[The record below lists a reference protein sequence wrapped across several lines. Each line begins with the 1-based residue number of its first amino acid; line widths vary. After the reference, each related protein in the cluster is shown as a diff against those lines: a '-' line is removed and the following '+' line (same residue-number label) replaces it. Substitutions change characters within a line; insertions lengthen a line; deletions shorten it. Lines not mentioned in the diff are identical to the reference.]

1 MLLTILYI
9 LLAIVVL
16 LVLIT
21 VHEFGHYIAGKV
33 LGFKINEFSIGF
45 GKAIFKKNNKK
56 TGELFA
62 IRMIPLGGFCAF
74 EGEDEDKDV
83 PGAFNKQ
90 PAWKRLIV
98 LFSGVFFNFVFGVL
112 MCIVYLCVT
121 GFAVPQVSYVPT
133 HNPNNFQVGDIIY
146 KVNGKELESY
156 RTISDLTKN
165 IEEGEEVVLT
175 IKRDGTMQDIKV
187 KKYHA
192 NAWYFINNKEKF
204 PNMYLASGEN
214 NGLITYEYFENYVN
228 STQDFSSQT
237 FYKEPFKGGDE
248 ETPAFTEKELIELGL
263 IGKVGEGTSFHFI
276 YTHHAENYTFIDG
289 VTKCFDFAIY
299 LCWLIIT
306 TLFGLFSGATPLSDV
321 GGTITAVS
329 QIAEITRMGVDKF
342 LLLVPFLS
350 FNLAIFNALPI
361 PALDGARML
370 FVAGECITRKP
381 INRTVEGYIHMIGL
395 FVLLGLV
402 LFLDVYHF
410 FIS

>member
-1 MLLTILYI
+1 
-9 LLAIVVL
+9 
-16 LVLIT
+16 
-21 VHEFGHYIAGKV
+21 
-33 LGFKINEFSIGF
+33 
-45 GKAIFKKNNKK
+45 
-56 TGELFA
+56 
-62 IRMIPLGGFCAF
+62 
-74 EGEDEDKDV
+74 
-83 PGAFNKQ
+83 
-90 PAWKRLIV
+90 
-98 LFSGVFFNFVFGVL
+98 
-112 MCIVYLCVT
+112 
-121 GFAVPQVSYVPT
+121 
-133 HNPNNFQVGDIIY
+133 
-146 KVNGKELESY
+146 
-156 RTISDLTKN
+156 
-165 IEEGEEVVLT
+165 
-175 IKRDGTMQDIKV
+175 
-187 KKYHA
+187 
-192 NAWYFINNKEKF
+192 
-204 PNMYLASGEN
+204 MYLASGEN